1 MSELCLDCR
10 REYQTRD
17 WDRRCPRCGS
27 RAVADRLPWIWLS
40 EQMMRYIRYRL
51 GRRTDAEIAAALG
64 TTRTAVSASLTRAAR
79 IVRSRSA
86 LRVRRPSDLI
96 LLAAQ
101 ARIEPLELPD
111 ASCE

>member
-64 TTRTAVSASLTRAAR
+64 TTRTAVTASLARAVR
-79 IVRSRSA
+79 IVRSRSS
-86 LRVRRPSDLI
+86 LRVRRTGELV

-101 ARIEPLELPD
+101 AGIQPLELPD